1 MKHKVTTRN
10 DETGKTV
17 FVENERLDPP
27 GSYLSF
33 KFTDEGLIIDHL
45 SVEHE
50 VLGTFGRM
58 YDEITETLIQ

>member
-10 DETGKTV
+10 DEAGRLV

-27 GSYLSF
+27 GSYLQF
-33 KFTDEGLIIDHL
+33 RFTDEGLIIDHY

-50 VLGTFGRM
+50 LLGTFGQM